1 MGDESR
7 TTEPGPDMAA
17 RPCQLTRRRF
27 LSAASTGGAVAV
39 AMLTVPGCGQMLAT
53 TTALPEKRVGNI
65 NDLEVDM
72 PINFTFPDN
81 RSLCTLVRLGVPAG
95 GGVGPEGDIVAFSA
109 ACPHMGTPLIGTYNA
124 EHKGMGPCPSHLT
137 RFDLTRYGIVI
148 SGHATESLPQILLE
162 VDGSGEIYA
171 NGVRG
176 LIYGRV
182 ENVV

>member
-7 TTEPGPDMAA
+7 SIAIEPDVEV
-17 RPCQLTRRRF
+17 RSCQLTRRRF
-27 LSAASTGGAVAV
+27 LSAAGTGGAVAV

-53 TTALPEKRVGNI
+53 TTRLPEQRVGNI
-65 NDLEVDM
+65 NDLKVDV
-72 PINFTFPDN
+72 PVNFTFPDK
-81 RSLCTLVRLGVPAG
+81 RSIGMLVKLGVPAG
-95 GGVGPEGDIVAFSA
+95 GGVGPAGDIVAFSA
-109 ACPHMGTPLIGTYNA
+109 TCPHMGTPLIGAYNA
-124 EHKGMGPCPSHLT
+124 KHKGMGPCPSHLT

-162 VDGSGEIYA
+162 VDESGEIYA

-176 LIYGRV
+176 LIYGRA